1 MNKLMLIDG
10 DNLLYRAYFKFG
22 GLTSKGGA
30 SSSMVYGFP
39 YILRSLLTKVH
50 PDMVISCFDGGRNKA
65 RLDVLPGYK
74 VREQKLGFD
83 KEDFVSQK
91 ETVMG
96 FLPHLGVW
104 VSQQRGLEADDL
116 IYSWVRYYKAKGWE
130 ITIVSGD
137 KDFHQLIDE
146 DVKVYVPS
154 KEVYLN
160 LHTCKHYYFYTPA
173 ECVDY
178 LILDGDKSDKIPG
191 VPGMGEKTI
200 RKFLDEFG
208 SIQAYLDSGS
218 KKYPKVTKEIYLRN
232 RLLIDLAYFFRKTG
246 RIKHIPLTTDS
257 VRVNMIEIAKISRKY
272 DINTFVKTEFVN
284 GYKKLDE

>member
-1 MNKLMLIDG
+1 MNKLMIIDG

-22 GLTSKGGA
+22 GLSSKDGSPSGCIF
-30 SSSMVYGFP
+30 GFP

-50 PDMVISCFDGGRNKA
+50 PTKVISAFDGGRHAA
-65 RLDVLPGYK
+65 RLAVLPGYK

-83 KEDFVSQK
+83 KEAFVSQK
-91 ETVMG
+91 EVVMG
-96 FLPHLGVW
+96 LLPSLGVW
-104 VSQQRGLEADDL
+104 VAQQKGLEADDI
-116 IYSWVRYYKAKGWE
+116 IYSLVRRYKSMGWK

-146 DVKVYVPS
+146 DVEVYVPS
-154 KEVYLN
+154 KEVFLHT
-160 LHTCKHYYFYTPA
+160 HTCKKYYGYTPE

-191 VPGMGEKTI
+191 VPGMGDKTI

-208 SIQAYLDSGS
+208 SIQNYLNSGA
-218 KKYPKVTKEIYLRN
+218 KKYPKLTRELYLRN

-246 RIKHIPLTTDS
+246 RIKHIPLTTES
-257 VRVNMIEIAKISRKY
+257 VRFNMIEVAKVARKY
-272 DINTFVKTEFVN
+272 DANTLVKTEFID
-284 GYKKLDE
+284 GFKKLDT